1 VSIRQAAEILGVNQ
15 ATVRHWGDSGK
26 VRTFTT
32 PGGHRRFFAD
42 ELRAMVEAGRDRP
55 ATHSLSE
62 LLLGSRE
69 RYESLARRRLGES
82 AWFLAIDE
90 LGRRRFR
97 ILGSSML
104 NLTANYLGGARRER
118 ERSLAQGRELA
129 AEYGAESARL
139 GLTLPQATEAFLLF
153 RTPVLES
160 LNRWL
165 RERPATQREA
175 EALLRRANQFMDQVL
190 VSMAAAHE
198 ACRSSR
204 SAEASAP

>member
-1 VSIRQAAEILGVNQ
+1 
-15 ATVRHWGDSGK
+15 
-26 VRTFTT
+26 
-32 PGGHRRFFAD
+32 
-42 ELRAMVEAGRDRP
+42 
-55 ATHSLSE
+55 LSE

-69 RYESLARRRLGES
+69 RYEALARRRLGES

-97 ILGSSML
+97 VLGSSML
-104 NLTANYLGGARRER
+104 NLIGTYLGGGRRER
-118 ERSLAQGRELA
+118 ERSLAEGRELA
-129 AEYGAESARL
+129 SEYGAESARL

-165 RERPATQREA
+165 RERAATQRET
-175 EALLRRANQFMDQVL
+175 EALPRRANQFMDQVL

-198 ACRSSR
+198 AYRIGHPTR
-204 SAEASAP
+204 EAGS